1 MSITTFKIHVDV
13 VQYLSLCVQLT
24 FLLLWREHNILLIC
38 NNYAKLLKRKRNI
51 MKEITIIILLV
62 TMLCMTFCN
71 LMSAFFLQQKF
82 QSHLKTKCKSNTWYY
97 LTNIQFVISTIISN
111 IKLDSSILGRS
122 RKCINKSILIT
133 NGIVSIISGK

>member
-38 NNYAKLLKRKRNI
+38 NNYAKLLKRKINI

-62 TMLCMTFCN
+62 TMLCMTFSN

-82 QSHLKTKCKSNTWYY
+82 QSHLKTKYESNTWYY
-97 LTNIQFVISTIISN
+97 LTNVQFVIDSN
-111 IKLDSSILGRS
+111 IFGRS
-122 RKCINKSILIT
+122 RKCINELTLIT
-133 NGIVSIISGK
+133 NGIVSIISCK